1 MDKKQLAEMI
11 KEVRK
16 KALKEIIG
24 KPGSY
29 NPVHHK
35 ATHGEDPESPNQYA
49 HKMEE
54 GRSPVFSGGAQGKSA
69 LGGKR
74 LQSRF
79 HHQRKRGRQNQKN
92 RFLNSIREKT
102 EMELGPTDTGQ
113 KGSKEEKVSVNP
125 TDNTSSANGQMN
137 KNTVKE
143 TKEK

>member
-29 NPVHHK
+29 DPAHHK

-54 GRSPVFSGGAQGKSA
+54 GRSPVFSGGAQGKAS

-79 HHQRKRGRQNQKN
+79 HHQRKRGRMNQKG
-92 RFLNSIREKT
+92 RFLNSIKEKS
-102 EMELGPTDTGQ
+102 EMELGTTDTGQ
-113 KGSKEEKVSVNP
+113 TGKNTEKVAVRP
-125 TDNTSSANGQMN
+125 TDTTGEINR
-137 KNTVKE
+137 NTVKE

>member
-1 MDKKQLAEMI
+1 MNKKQLAEMI
-11 KEVRK
+11 KKFHK
-16 KALKEIIG
+16 KKLEEIIG
-24 KPGSY
+24 KPGSFK
-29 NPVHHK
+29 PVHHT

-54 GRSPVFSGGAQGKSA
+54 SRSPVFSGGAQGKSA

-79 HHQRKRGRQNQKN
+79 HHQRKRGKQNQKN

-102 EMELGPTDTGQ
+102 EMELGKGKTDTGQ
-113 KGSKEEKVSVNP
+113 SGETIDMNPNIPTAKGETTK
-125 TDNTSSANGQMN
+125 NT
-137 KNTVKE
+137 TVKE